1 MRASPRALALAGTA
15 AAVAVAAPPA
25 AAAPKV
31 EQLVVQKGGTA
42 RQAKVTADRTHVK
55 VGNRTCVVPSATA
68 LAALA
73 LSDVP
78 KVKLHDYGSCS
89 DKARDAG
96 GLFVRSIDGD
106 ANKGTD
112 GWVYKVGHRLA
123 TAGAADPSGPF
134 GNGRLEKNAR
144 VTWFYCH
151 LNTAKHS
158 CQRTLDFSAHPTGGG
173 KLHVHVKRYDDG
185 GHGKPAAG
193 ATVHAGAQTA
203 TTDANGDADLTVAP
217 GRHLVYAEKTG
228 AIRSFGEE
236 VDAG

>member
-1 MRASPRALALAGTA
+1 MRASSRALALAGVA

-31 EQLVVQKGGTA
+31 EQLVVQKSGTA

-68 LAALA
+68 LAALL

-78 KVKLHDYGSCS
+78 KVRLHDYGSCS

-96 GLFVRSIDGD
+96 GLFVRSIAGD

-123 TAGAADPSGPF
+123 SAGAADPSGPF
-134 GNGRLEKNAR
+134 GNGRLKGSAR

-158 CQRTLDFSAHPTGGG
+158 CQRTLAISAQLRSAGGI
-173 KLHVHVKRYDDG
+173 HVHVKAYDDG
-185 GHGKPAAG
+185 GHGKPAAN
-193 ATVHAGAQTA
+193 ATVHAGGRSAK
-203 TTDANGDADLTVAP
+203 TDTHGDADLAVPP
-217 GRHLVYAEKTG
+217 GHYVVHADKPG